1 MWRSADYT
9 LDRLVVVDG
18 RGFCCAQGELG
29 VGDSLPGDRL
39 WRRAARW
46 WPVLLAL
53 AATIALAIGGQH
65 WFASSGHSKPV
76 GESAASLAQRI
87 ADAATAAFSG
97 STTITVANPAVT
109 PDQRTA
115 GLPVDPV
122 AGLTSVT
129 PAGPVQLVL
138 PDGLDTG
145 RRTSSG
151 SMVYPDHGAGFDFVA
166 ENTGTGT
173 RTVARVNS
181 PTGVRMVTTF
191 VRTPADTVMLAHADG
206 FVTINRATATA
217 ETIGMFAPAETR
229 DAAAQLV
236 PSSYVVRRLRPGLYQ
251 FSEVIDPRS
260 DTAWPVFVDPPL
272 HVGGVFDSIAGTE
285 SSAAVIVAGAAVAV
299 TGVGGPA
306 GAAAIAAAAVNV
318 GAAGRQLAA
327 EAMPDN
333 HTLGVVSTIANTAT
347 MLTPGGAAKKIAEEG
362 ADIIAKQVL
371 TQTDDVIDAAKAVP
385 NPAQLHKDIAAVGS
399 VGSTDLGLRSAWGRG
414 GRK

>member
-1 MWRSADYT
+1 
-9 LDRLVVVDG
+9 
-18 RGFCCAQGELG
+18 
-29 VGDSLPGDRL
+29 
-39 WRRAARW
+39 
-46 WPVLLAL
+46 
-53 AATIALAIGGQH
+53 
-65 WFASSGHSKPV
+65 
-76 GESAASLAQRI
+76 
-87 ADAATAAFSG
+87 
-97 STTITVANPAVT
+97 
-109 PDQRTA
+109 
-115 GLPVDPV
+115 
-122 AGLTSVT
+122 
-129 PAGPVQLVL
+129 
-138 PDGLDTG
+138 
-145 RRTSSG
+145 
-151 SMVYPDHGAGFDFVA
+151 MVYPDHGAGFDFVA